1 LAVDAASETTP
12 GASERVRELI
22 RHNPEAA
29 ASVLNR
35 WIGQGGHAA

>member
-1 LAVDAASETTP
+1 VRTRYPSES
-12 GASERVRELI
+12 GAGHSERVRELI

-29 ASVLNR
+29 ASVLHR